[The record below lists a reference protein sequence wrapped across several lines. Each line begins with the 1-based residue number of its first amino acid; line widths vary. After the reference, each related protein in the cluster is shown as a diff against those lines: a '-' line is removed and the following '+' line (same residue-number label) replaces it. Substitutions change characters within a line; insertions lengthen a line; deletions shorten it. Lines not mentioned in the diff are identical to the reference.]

1 MPDLLSLDKEVK
13 REAKCHAVIA
23 EPAGGATREFL
34 SYYSP
39 WYKLTR
45 AMAWIIRFKE
55 WLKALQL
62 GRTYGTKGDL
72 RVDEI
77 RAAETHIVLYVQRTT
92 YKRELES
99 LDSQGAA
106 PRNSPIMA

>member
-13 REAKCHAVIA
+13 KEAKCHAVIA

-34 SYYSP
+34 SYHSS
-39 WYKLTR
+39 WYKLKR

-55 WLKALQL
+55 WLKARQL

-99 LDSQGAA
+99 LD
-106 PRNSPIMA
+106 